1 MSLDP
6 RVTAALAAEL
16 RGDEGE
22 RLKVYDDATG
32 KPIGPG
38 SVVMGNPSI
47 AVGRNLSGRGLTLA
61 ESEYLLSNDMACCAA
76 ELAPTLPWITTLTPA
91 RQTVIYSL
99 YFNVGLGNPARFEAK
114 WPNFLAQMKA
124 GEYAA
129 AADNLETSQ
138 PWATQVG
145 PRAHRLGELVRYG

>member
-1 MSLDP
+1 MNP
-6 RVTAALAAEL
+6 VTEQHLRAEL

-22 RLKVYDDATG
+22 VLRVYDDKTG
-32 KPIGPG
+32 RPIGPG
-38 SVVMGNPSI
+38 TLVQGNPSI
-47 AVGRNLSGRGLTLA
+47 GVGRNLSGRGLTQGEA
-61 ESEYLLSNDMACCAA
+61 ETLLSNDIAQCEAD
-76 ELAPTLPWITTLTPA
+76 LAPGMPWITNLTPG

-124 GEYAA
+124 GDFAH
-129 AADNLETSQ
+129 AADNLESTQ
-138 PWATQVG
+138 PWASEVG

>member
-1 MSLDP
+1 MNPQTEAQL
-6 RVTAALAAEL
+6 RAEL

-22 RLKVYDDATG
+22 VLKVYDDATG

-38 SVVMGNPSI
+38 SVVVGNPSI
-47 AVGRNLSGRGLTLA
+47 AVGRNLSGRGLTTV
-61 ESEYLLSNDMACCAA
+61 ECEYLLTNDLACCEH
-76 ELAPTLPWITTLTPA
+76 ELAPTLPWITTLTPG

-124 GEYAA
+124 GQFSQ
-129 AADNLETSQ
+129 AADNLESSE
-138 PWATQVG
+138 PWASQVG

>member
-1 MSLDP
+1 MNLLTEAQL
-6 RVTAALAAEL
+6 RAEL
-16 RGDEGE
+16 RADEGE

-32 KPIGPG
+32 LLIGPG
-38 SVVMGNPSI
+38 SVVKGNPSI
-47 AVGRNLSGRGLTLA
+47 AVGRNLSGRGITQE
-61 ESEYLLSNDMACCAA
+61 ESEFLLSNDLACCES
-76 ELAPTLPWITTLTPA
+76 ELAPTMPWITTLSPA

-124 GEYAA
+124 GEFSA

>member
-1 MSLDP
+1 MNPLTEAQL
-6 RVTAALAAEL
+6 RQEL

-22 RLKVYDDATG
+22 VLKVYDDATG

-38 SVVMGNPSI
+38 STLHGYPTVG
-47 AVGRNLSGRGLTLA
+47 VGRNLAGRGLTMA
-61 ESEYLLSNDMACCAA
+61 EAEQLLSNDIAACES
-76 ELAPTLPWITTLTPA
+76 ELAPTLPWITTLTPG

-114 WPNFLAQMKA
+114 WPHFLAQMQA
-124 GEYAA
+124 GEFAA
-129 AADNLETSQ
+129 AADNLESTQ

-145 PRAHRLGELVRYG
+145 PRAHRLGELVRFG